1 MDFLTQWWQNK
12 LQMEV
17 TKKQLTKKSENI
29 SQWYLDLIDAAELA
43 DYGPAK
49 GTMIIRPYGYAI
61 WENIQKALD
70 SEIKKS
76 GAVNAYFP
84 LFIPNSLFIKEKE
97 HVEGFAPE
105 TAVVTMG
112 GGEKL
117 ADPLVVRPTSEMIMY
132 EAYARWISSWRD
144 LPMVINQWNNV
155 VRWEKRTYPFLRTS
169 EFLWQEGHGA
179 HATKEDNW
187 ERVLWGINTYAK
199 IWREFLAVDGLIG
212 RKSES
217 ERFAGGN
224 DTLPYEVLMPDG
236 KFLQGCTSH
245 DLGQNFSKT
254 LNITFQNKDGKS
266 DYVWQNSWGFTTRVV
281 GGMLMVHGD
290 DNGAVLPPKVA
301 PIKVAIIPVLGKK
314 DEDILK
320 YCQKVKEIIGKAES
334 EFPGD
339 IEIFADPEKSFGW
352 RMNDAEIRGIPV
364 RLEIGTR
371 EVQEKTATMSFR
383 ISGMEK
389 GLSRLDDLHR
399 KIEEML
405 KQIQDVMFENSKK
418 FLKENTREAKTY
430 AEFKEI
436 MKTKRGAIKAFW
448 CEDPQ
453 CEKSIKDETKASTRC
468 KPLDAK
474 EESGKCIYC
483 GKPAKF
489 VWYFGQS
496 Y

>member
-1 MDFLTQWWQNK
+1 MGTS
-12 LQMEV
+12 E
-17 TKKQLTKKSENI
+17 KKRLTKKSENI
-29 SQWYLDLIDAAELA
+29 SQWYLDLIDQAQLA

-61 WENIQKALD
+61 WENIVHVLD

-84 LFIPNSLFIKEKE
+84 LFIPNSLFIKERE

-105 TAVVTMG
+105 TAVVTIG

-117 ADPLVVRPTSEMIMY
+117 KDPLVVRPTSEMIMY

-179 HATKEDNW
+179 HATHEDSW
-187 ERVLWGINTYAK
+187 KRIIWGIETYAK
-199 IWREFLAVDGLIG
+199 IWREFLAVDGIIG

-224 DTLPYEVLMPDG
+224 DTLPYEVLIPDG
-236 KFLQGCTSH
+236 KVLQGCTSH

-254 LNITFQNKDGKS
+254 LGISFQNKEGKN
-266 DYVWQNSWGFTTRVV
+266 DFVWQNSWGFSTRVV
-281 GGMLMVHGD
+281 GGMIMVHGD
-290 DNGAVLPPKVA
+290 DNGLVLPPKVA
-301 PIKVAIIPVLGKK
+301 PVKVVIIPVLGKK
-314 DEDILK
+314 DEEILK
-320 YCQKVKEIIGKAES
+320 YCRKIKDVLENSKS
-334 EFPGD
+334 DFPGGV
-339 IEIFADPEKSFGW
+339 EIYDDAEKTFGW
-352 RMNDAEIRGIPV
+352 RINDAEIRGIPV

-371 EVQEKTATMSFR
+371 EMQEKTITMAFR
-383 ISGMEK
+383 LPGIDK
-389 GLSRLDDLHR
+389 KLSKLEDSPE

-405 KQIQDVMFENSKK
+405 RAIQSEMLENSKK
-418 FLKENTREAKTY
+418 FLNSNTREVKEY
-430 AEFKEI
+430 GEFKEI
-436 MKTKRGAIKAFW
+436 MKIKRGMIKAFW
-448 CEDPQ
+448 CEDPA

-474 EESGKCIYC
+474 EEKGKCIYC
-483 GKPAKF
+483 GRPAKF
-489 VWYFGQS
+489 IWYFGQS

>member
-1 MDFLTQWWQNK
+1 
-12 LQMEV
+12 MET
-17 TKKQLTKKSENI
+17 TKKTLTKKSENI
-29 SQWYLDLIDAAELA
+29 SQWYLDVIDQAQLA

-61 WENIQKALD
+61 WENIVTALD
-70 SEIKKS
+70 AEIKKS

-84 LFIPNSLFIKEKE
+84 LFIPQSLFNKEKE

-105 TAVVTMG
+105 TAVVTIG

-117 ADPLVVRPTSEMIMY
+117 PDPLIVRPTSEMIMY

-179 HATKEDNW
+179 HATHEDSW
-187 ERVLWGINTYAK
+187 KRVLWGIETYAK
-199 IWREFLAVDGLIG
+199 IWREFLAVEGLIG

-224 DTLPYEVLMPDG
+224 DTLPYEVLVPDG
-236 KFLQGCTSH
+236 KVLQGCTSH

-254 LNITFQNKDGKS
+254 LNITFQNKEGKN
-266 DYVWQNSWGFTTRVV
+266 DYVWQNSWGFSTRVV
-281 GGMLMVHGD
+281 GGMILAHGD
-290 DNGAVLPPKVA
+290 DNGLVLPPKVA
-301 PIKVAIIPVLGKK
+301 PIKAVIVPILGKK
-314 DEDILK
+314 DEEVLK
-320 YCQKVKEIIGKAES
+320 YCQKVKETMGKSKS
-334 EFPGD
+334 EFPGNVTVYD
-339 IEIFADPEKSFGW
+339 DPEKSFGW
-352 RMNDAEIRGIPV
+352 RMNDAEIRGIPI
-364 RLEIGTR
+364 RIEIGGR
-371 EVQEKTATMSFR
+371 EVDEKTATLSFR
-383 ISGMEK
+383 LPGMEK
-389 GLSRLDDLHR
+389 KLVRLDDLPDT
-399 KIEEML
+399 IEKFL
-405 KQIQDVMFENSKK
+405 GQIQDKLLEDSKE
-418 FLKENTREAKTY
+418 FLKANTSEVKTY
-430 AEFKEI
+430 DEFKEI
-436 MKTKRGAIKAFW
+436 MKTKRGFIKAFW
-448 CEDPQ
+448 CEDPD
-453 CEKSIKDETKASTRC
+453 CEKKIKEETKASTRL
-468 KPLDAK
+468 KLLDAK